1 MAYGTDID
9 PIKADCKRRG
19 DPRIGMSVGQAEASF
34 GVSLTANRSESAE
47 LTFEQ
52 YVHSNKNGFVYLRN
66 GRGHFDSRQLP
77 PEVNLT
83 TLMLPRAAFD
93 SRSFTA
99 FVLYFFDRSKDLLT
113 LALYPSGP
121 RRDPRGLPAMEY
133 KEFVIRAFEREPG
146 KWRASVQRADGRPL
160 LARKGTRVFVTGT
173 DAKTAEAATR
183 LALTAID
190 RGAFSRK
197 LVFD

>member
-1 MAYGTDID
+1 MAYGNDID

-19 DPRIGMSVGQAEASF
+19 DPRIGMSVGQAAATCW
-34 GVSLTANRSESAE
+34 GKPDHANRSERTE

-77 PEVNLT
+77 CEVNLT

-121 RRDPRGLPAMEY
+121 KRDPQGLPAMEY

-146 KWRASVQRADGRPL
+146 KWRASVQRANGRPFWP
-160 LARKGTRVFVTGT
+160 V
-173 DAKTAEAATR
+173 
-183 LALTAID
+183 
-190 RGAFSRK
+190 RGRGSSLPA
-197 LVFD
+197 